1 MAQLNVHR
9 QIILTAGE
17 ENVREHEE
25 QKALPGRLARVIATR
40 GGLAPP
46 EAPFVIEHREALIYM
61 LCEAAELEHGIMC
74 QYLFAAFSIKQDAGE
89 GLTDDQVAT
98 VRRWRERISH
108 VAAQEMLHLALVQ
121 NLLSAIGAAPH
132 LSRPNFPQPASHY
145 PAGVNL
151 TLLPFGE
158 AALRHFMFLE
168 RPEGMA
174 LHDAPGP
181 GRLGRA
187 APAMQPGDIVPHG
200 QDFAT
205 VGHLYRSI
213 EAGIEHLAQKY
224 GERWLFVGPP
234 RAQATQQ
241 YFRWP
246 ELVAVTDVAS
256 AQRAIGEIL
265 EQGEGPRG
273 DWRNAHFGQFVEI
286 LDEFEQLRESDR
298 GFDPVRPVV
307 PLNVRPSERD
317 PNVPLVTDPLA
328 QRVMDLFNVCYEILL
343 LMLQRFFAHTEET
356 DAQLSVLADGTY
368 ALMVQAIKP
377 LGDVITRLPAGP
389 EYPGQTAGP
398 SFELFYESDYVL
410 PHREAAWVLL
420 AERIEAAATFCQPS
434 GTETSSEVTQT
445 LAAVRDA
452 LSAIASSL
460 EAHLPSRAAPAPAA
474 AAEEVP
480 VLLDRARAF
489 YRTCAGASRDD
500 AVSSALA
507 DVARS
512 AYLLLEH
519 TTRSENSA
527 AETTTAA
534 RITNSVLRPLAD
546 RLGRERA
553 VEASPVPE
561 PREPDGT
568 LPELARGAATDAT
581 RLRVRLADTAPPEL
595 LEAVAALQRVAV
607 DLAPDAAAQAAQL
620 AELQRGLRPR
630 ILVAENG
637 PYLVSNAAA
646 VRSYL
651 GEPLRVPPQLA
662 LCRCGESGDKP
673 FCDGSHA
680 LTGFSGA
687 KDPKRVPDQ
696 RDTYP
701 GSQLTVFDN
710 RGICQHS
717 GLCTDRLPAVFRTDA
732 EPFVAP
738 SGGRMDEIVRAVRDC
753 PSGALSLAFDGT
765 EARDLA
771 EWHGIR
777 EQAIEVSLDGP
788 YRVTGAIPLADA
800 AGQEVPRASG
810 SSREHYA
817 LCRCGHSQNK
827 PFCSGMHWYVQFR
840 DPARPADPTLFEWAG
855 GLPALIRMTRMLYE
869 SLLPAD
875 DLLGRRSPTWRP
887 ALRSARRPG
896 WRRRSAGLSAAA
908 LRRWRAGISPPGSE
922 RAGPRWRSWL
932 LTRLACR
939 TTRRSVLASAASWSG
954 RRESPPALLGTCPAG
969 TGAPA
974 DGRIRRRS
982 RPAPPSRVS
991 RCPGRM
997 RPCGSR
1003 RTYGRFSASVTG
1015 RPCGSRSTCGPAT
1028 TCSSTPPRSCGNCAT
1043 APCRATGP
1051 GRSRGRRFSGGG
1063 QSLVSSR
1070 RRPCR
1075 PLGATS
1081 RRVCELRVQRRQRLR
1096 EVLLDPAARVVRED
1110 LVVARFEA
1118 VVDRGDDV
1126 SRVLLVHVEP
1136 GGQRGVGVAQVG
1148 ADDLGALG
1156 REFEPQGV
1164 GDRPQG
1170 GLGRGV
1176 RACGGQPAQRRVD
1189 VDERTPA
1196 VSLKHRR
1203 EGLCH
1208 GERTED
1214 VGLVD
1219 GAHLVKRRGQQAAAR
1234 THAGVVD
1241 HDGGVT
1247 RGGCRG
1253 SHRFGVGDVE
1263 RERHDPVIVPGARL
1277 ACGGI
1282 DATGAPCHGLA
1293 DELGPQ
1299 SPVRSG
1305 DQDNRPSELRHE
1317 MPSLLPT
1324 D

>member
-1 MAQLNVHR
+1 MSES
-9 QIILTAGE
+9 TE
-17 ENVREHEE
+17 EQ
-25 QKALPGRLARVIATR
+25 QKALPGRLAQVIATR

-74 QYLFAAFSIKQDAGE
+74 QYLFAAFSIKQDAVE
-89 GLTDDQVAT
+89 GLTDDQVTT
-98 VRRWRERISH
+98 VRRWRERVSH

-174 LHDAPGP
+174 LHDAPG
-181 GRLGRA
+181 LAAYGRA
-187 APAMQPGDIVPHG
+187 APAMQPGDIAPHG

-224 GERWLFVGPP
+224 GERRLFVGPP

-241 YFRWP
+241 HFRWP

-256 AQRAIGEIL
+256 ARRAIDEIL

-286 LDEFEQLRESDR
+286 LDEFEQLREADR

-343 LMLQRFFAHTEET
+343 LMLQRFFAHTGET
-356 DAQLSVLADGTY
+356 DAQLRVLANGTY

-377 LGDVITRLPAGP
+377 LGDIITRLPAGP

-434 GTETSSEVTQT
+434 GTETIPEVPQT
-445 LAAVRDA
+445 LAEVREA
-452 LSAIASSL
+452 LAGIASSL
-460 EAHLPSRAAPAPAA
+460 QAHLPSRPAPAPAA
-474 AAEEVP
+474 APEEVP
-480 VLLDRARAF
+480 VMLDRARAF
-489 YRTCAGASRDD
+489 YRTCAGGSRDD
-500 AVSSALA
+500 VVSSALA

-519 TTRSENSA
+519 TARSENSA
-527 AETTTAA
+527 AKAVAVA
-534 RITNSVLRPLAD
+534 RITDSVLRPLAD
-546 RLGRERA
+546 RLGRDRPA
-553 VEASPVPE
+553 DAPPVPE
-561 PREPDGT
+561 SRVPDGT
-568 LPELARGAATDAT
+568 VPELARRAAMDAT
-581 RLRVRLADTAPPEL
+581 QLRVQLADTAPPEL
-595 LEAVAALQRVAV
+595 LEAVAALQRVSV
-607 DLAPDAAAQAAQL
+607 DLAPDAAGRAAEL
-620 AELQRGLRPR
+620 AEIQRGLRPR
-630 ILVAENG
+630 IVVAENG
-637 PYLVSNAAA
+637 PYLVTNAAA

-651 GEPLRVPPQLA
+651 GDPLRVPPQLA

-680 LTGFSGA
+680 RVGFSGA
-687 KDPKRVPDQ
+687 KDPRRVPDQ

-701 GSQLTVFDN
+701 GTQVTVFDN

-717 GLCTDRLPAVFRTDA
+717 GFCTDRLPAVFRSDA

-771 EWHGIR
+771 EWHGLR
-777 EQAIEVSLDGP
+777 EPAIEISLDGP

-800 AGQEVPRASG
+800 TGGEVPRALG

-840 DPARPADPTLFEWAG
+840 DPARTADPTLFEWAG
-855 GLPALIRMTRMLYE
+855 GLPALTRMTTMLYE

-875 DLLGRRSPTWRP
+875 GMLAPVFADLPPGAPQREAAWLAEAFGGPQRGGATALAGRDLTPAQRGRWASL
-887 ALRSARRPG
+887 ALRAADQ
-896 WRRRSAGLSAAA
+896 AGLPDDPAFRAA
-908 LRRWRAGISPPGSE
+908 LAGFLEWVSRA
-922 RAGPRWRSWL
+922 
-932 LTRLACR
+932 
-939 TTRRSVLASAASWSG
+939 
-954 RRESPPALLGTCPAG
+954 PAG
-969 TGAPA
+969 SPG
-974 DGRIRRRS
+974 DV
-982 RPAPPSRVS
+982 PSWDWS
-991 RCPGRM
+991 PG
-997 RPCGSR
+997 
-1003 RTYGRFSASVTG
+1003 G
-1015 RPCGSRSTCGPAT
+1015 RPDTPQEQAGASQPSLPLPGPDET
-1028 TCSSTPPRSCGNCAT
+1028 
-1043 APCRATGP
+1043 
-1051 GRSRGRRFSGGG
+1051 
-1063 QSLVSSR
+1063 V
-1070 RRPCR
+1070 
-1075 PLGATS
+1075 
-1081 RRVCELRVQRRQRLR
+1081 
-1096 EVLLDPAARVVRED
+1096 
-1110 LVVARFEA
+1110 RFEA
-1118 VVDRGDDV
+1118 HIRPLFRERDRTSMRFAFDLWSRDDV
-1126 SRVLLVHVEP
+1126 QQH
-1136 GGQRGVGVAQVG
+1136 A
-1148 ADDLGALG
+1148 
-1156 REFEPQGV
+1156 
-1164 GDRPQG
+1164 
-1170 GLGRGV
+1170 
-1176 RACGGQPAQRRVD
+1176 
-1189 VDERTPA
+1189 
-1196 VSLKHRR
+1196 
-1203 EGLCH
+1203 
-1208 GERTED
+1208 TEILQQLRN
-1214 VGLVD
+1214 GTMPCD
-1219 GAHLVKRRGQQAAAR
+1219 GAW
-1234 THAGVVD
+1234 
-1241 HDGGVT
+1241 
-1247 RGGCRG
+1247 
-1253 SHRFGVGDVE
+1253 
-1263 RERHDPVIVPGARL
+1263 
-1277 ACGGI
+1277 
-1282 DATGAPCHGLA
+1282 
-1293 DELGPQ
+1293 PQ
-1299 SPVRSG
+1299 SWTEVFCRWAESDSQP
-1305 DQDNRPSELRHE
+1305 
-1317 MPSLLPT
+1317 
-1324 D
+1324 